1 MIDAARAGDED
12 AYGALIRRYSDLAF
26 RAAYLVT
33 RNAADAEDAC
43 QEAFDKAYR
52 ALPGFR
58 SGEELRPWLLRI
70 VTNEARNR
78 IRSNRRHENLR
89 LRAVSA
95 LHAPPAD
102 PADSTVAKD
111 SRQRLLDAVEA
122 LPDGDREIIAY
133 RFFLELPVIETAQAL
148 SIAEGTV
155 KSRLSRALARLS
167 EQIIEEEPA

>member
-1 MIDAARAGDED
+1 
-12 AYGALIRRYSDLAF
+12 
-26 RAAYLVT
+26 VT

-52 ALPGFR
+52 ALGGFQG
-58 SGEELRPWLLRI
+58 GEAIRPWLLRI

-78 IRSNRRHENLR
+78 IRSNRRHEGLR

-95 LHAPPAD
+95 IHAAPPD
-102 PADSTVAKD
+102 PADSMLAEDARRK
-111 SRQRLLDAVEA
+111 LLDAVES

-133 RFFLELPVIETAQAL
+133 RFFLELPVIETAEAL

-155 KSRLSRALARLS
+155 KSRLARALARLS
-167 EQIIEEEPA
+167 EYVVEEEHT